1 MPVFESLS
9 DRLQGIFSDLRKHG
23 KLTEDDVNAA
33 MREIRMALLEA
44 DVHYSVVKSFVKRVR
59 ERAVGV
65 EVQKSLTP
73 GQQVVKIV
81 HEELISTLG
90 KPGRLNLAGNTPHVI
105 MLVGL
110 QGSGKTTTAG
120 KLALHLRRK
129 GHRPLLVA
137 ADTYRPAAV
146 EQLISLGKQLDIP
159 VHSEGTDPAPPAI
172 AYNGVQLARRENH
185 SVVIVDTAGRLQI
198 DETMMDE
205 LKAIKQRVEPK

>member
-146 EQLISLGKQLDIP
+146 EQLISLGKQR
-159 VHSEGTDPAPPAI
+159 SEE
-172 AYNGVQLARRENH
+172 RRVGKECR
-185 SVVIVDTAGRLQI
+185 SRWS
-198 DETMMDE
+198 
-205 LKAIKQRVEPK
+205 PY